1 MDQLSQY
8 TRDVAR
14 DESRRRSVGELQ
26 GDLLWRPNLPKTCT
40 VADAHK
46 ACLELLERQLAV
58 VLECAKEGSAGVKSL
73 LYPIARRLDDQM
85 VRFEIWSS
93 DVDAKTGT
101 LGEEPVT
108 GAFSEEMNNLFGLV
122 KDRLLKVL
130 ELAGIVSDD
139 LSTVFAVLGSIDNT
153 SDKSTASQRLQ
164 DSCDHVS
171 LTISE
176 IDPVL
181 QNLGTLVRPVRAAQ
195 AAFRQ
200 EGSYWEHRQKIL
212 QVKNAGR
219 STGPSGLPSP
229 SPSRASDE
237 SPSSAGYP
245 DRNTRPDF
253 FLEGSDKG
261 KGPEVTT
268 RSITIIQDSSSYQT
282 LTGRATG
289 KPRPA
294 ARSQQSR
301 SPPEAGQLSLACPT
315 DRLKARLDLLVETHF
330 HDDDWMYT
338 VDDRIQA
345 ILDEDS
351 LKALF
356 TCACT
361 RCRLSRRLA
370 IASSG
375 SNREG
380 LQLDGVPDALRLLS
394 MCILAE
400 KPFLISLLLS
410 RDIDDEV
417 FEDCKSETQ
426 LVDATGIALEDART
440 LLRLKGLF
448 FGVSMMRYLR
458 SPKKDDKPQDGE
470 RTWLLNE
477 ILELTRKLSSPNDAS
492 ELDLQTMMISQ
503 LTFTTTKR
511 MDTDRLND
519 FFPELWDD
527 DVSIQSVGFLIM
539 DMIWFLVGGSSM
551 VIYMDALRSKPTS
564 RPAGPFDWIKAISK
578 EAFVKLE
585 AEPELAQAF
594 EVAYI
599 LIQPT
604 GRFGLDGTPEEN
616 YAYADMHLRKLW
628 PVSFLDDP
636 FRVGGHR
643 SNRSL
648 DVWSVSTK
656 ASTEADANYVEME
669 GSVFKWLILRYRKEG
684 EGEVDSGCRIRIYKS
699 PNGQRLRFV
708 VCDFGKDPNK
718 HTSFQALTE
727 GLCFVPLFSY
737 DERPTEFSAKLQPK
751 SGSTRDINIPYIF
764 TFQTREDVQLLQE
777 CLTGRTIES
786 HAILGSF
793 SLVVKKH
800 HGFGLGGIEIGF
812 WDSKRQEI
820 QATEFGT
827 MQVWRVLDKEKLDS
841 VHKLDQQQKRGV
853 KEHPLRFEIAVTS
866 DKMLLVIGVR
876 SLLRVRD
883 VDSMGLSITSR
894 DDARASTLIGRVYQA
909 QKLDDETIF
918 PGIPVFQKPPFES
931 PQDGEMILCSALRL
945 GFSSKLARDNTR
957 RFLVKNYN
965 AKPF

>member
-8 TRDVAR
+8 TREVAR
-14 DESRRRSVGELQ
+14 DESRRRSIGELQ

-58 VLECAKEGSAGVKSL
+58 VIECAKEGNSGVKSL
-73 LYPIARRLDDQM
+73 LNPIARRLDDQI

-108 GAFSEEMNNLFGLV
+108 GAFSGEMNNLFGLV
-122 KDRLLKVL
+122 KDRLLKIL

-139 LSTVFAVLGSIDNT
+139 LGTVFGVLGSIDNG
-153 SDKSTASQRLQ
+153 SDRSTASQRLQ

-171 LTISE
+171 TTISE

-181 QNLGTLVRPVRAAQ
+181 KNLGTLVRPVRAAQ

-219 STGPSGLPSP
+219 SAGPSGLPSP

-237 SPSSAGYP
+237 SPSSASYP
-245 DRNTRPDF
+245 DRNARVEF
-253 FLEGSDKG
+253 FSEGSDKG

-268 RSITIIQDSSSYQT
+268 RSIAIVQDNSTHPT
-282 LTGRATG
+282 LTGRAMG
-289 KPRPA
+289 KTRLA
-294 ARSQQSR
+294 TRSQQSR
-301 SPPEAGQLSLACPT
+301 SPPDGGQISIACPT
-315 DRLKARLDLLVETHF
+315 DRLKARLDMVVENHF
-330 HDDDWMYT
+330 HDEDWMHT
-338 VDDRIQA
+338 VDDRIQSV
-345 ILDEDS
+345 LDEDS

-356 TCACT
+356 TCVCT
-361 RCRLSRRLA
+361 KCRLSRRLA
-370 IASSG
+370 IASSS
-375 SNREG
+375 SNGEG
-380 LQLDGVPDALRLLS
+380 LQLEGVPDALRLLS

-426 LVDATGIALEDART
+426 LVDATGIALDDART
-440 LLRLKGLF
+440 LLKLKGLF

-458 SPKKDDKPQDGE
+458 SPKQDDKPQDGE

-477 ILELTRKLSSPNDAS
+477 ILELTRKLSTPNDTS
-492 ELDLQTMMISQ
+492 ELDLQSMMISQ
-503 LTFTTTKR
+503 LTFTKTKR

-519 FFPELWDD
+519 VFPELWDD
-527 DVSIQSVGFLIM
+527 DVSIQSLGFLVM

-551 VIYMDALRSKPTS
+551 VMYMDALRSKPTS
-564 RPAGPFDWIKAISK
+564 RPAGPFDWIKAISR
-578 EAFVKLE
+578 EAFAQLE

-599 LIQPT
+599 LIQPN

-648 DVWSVSTK
+648 DAWSVSTK
-656 ASTEADANYVEME
+656 ASTEADSNYIEME
-669 GSVFKWLILRYRKEG
+669 GSVFKWLILRYRKDG
-684 EGEVDSGCRIRIYKS
+684 EGDVDSGCRIRIYKS

-708 VCDFGKDPNK
+708 VCDFDKDPNK
-718 HTSFQALTE
+718 HTSFQVLTE
-727 GLCFVPLFSY
+727 GLCFVPLYSY

-751 SGSTRDINIPYIF
+751 SGSTRDINIQYIF

-786 HAILGSF
+786 HAILNSF
-793 SLVVKKH
+793 SLLVKKH
-800 HGFGLGGIEIGF
+800 RGFEIRGVEIGF

-820 QATEFGT
+820 QATNFGA
-827 MQVWRVLDKEKLDS
+827 MQIWRVLEKDKLDS
-841 VHKLDQQQKRGV
+841 VHKGDQQQKRGV

-883 VDSMGLSITSR
+883 VDSLGLSITSR
-894 DDARASTLIGRVYQA
+894 DDARASSLIGRLYQA

-945 GFSSKLARDNTR
+945 GFSSKLARDSIR
-957 RFLVKNYN
+957 RFLVKSYN
-965 AKPF
+965 AKPC

>member
-14 DESRRRSVGELQ
+14 DNSRRRSIGELQ

-58 VLECAKEGSAGVKSL
+58 VIECAKEGNAGVKSL
-73 LYPIARRLDDQM
+73 LDPIARRLDDQM

-101 LGEEPVT
+101 LGEEPVA
-108 GAFSEEMNNLFGLV
+108 GAFSEAMNNLFGLV

-139 LSTVFAVLGSIDNT
+139 LSTVFAVLGSIDNS
-153 SDKSTASQRLQ
+153 SDKSTAVHRLQ
-164 DSCDHVS
+164 EPCDHVS

-181 QNLGTLVRPVRAAQ
+181 HHLGTLVRPVRAAQ

-212 QVKNAGR
+212 QFKSAGR
-219 STGPSGLPSP
+219 SAGPSGLPSP
-229 SPSRASDE
+229 SPSRTSDE

-245 DRNTRPDF
+245 DRNARQDF
-253 FLEGSDKG
+253 FSEGSDKG
-261 KGPEVTT
+261 KSPEVTT
-268 RSITIIQDSSSYQT
+268 RSITIIQDSSSHPT

-289 KPRPA
+289 NSRPA
-294 ARSQQSR
+294 TRSQQSR
-301 SPPEAGQLSLACPT
+301 SPPEGGQLSLACPT
-315 DRLKARLDLLVETHF
+315 DRLKARLDMLVEHHF
-330 HDDDWMYT
+330 HDEDWTHT
-338 VDDRIQA
+338 VDDRIQS

-370 IASSG
+370 IASSS
-375 SNREG
+375 SNGEG
-380 LQLDGVPDALRLLS
+380 LQLDGIPDAFRLLS

-448 FGVSMMRYLR
+448 FGASMMRYLR
-458 SPKKDDKPQDGE
+458 SPKKDDKPQDAE

-492 ELDLQTMMISQ
+492 ELDIQSMMISQ

-511 MDTDRLND
+511 MDTDRLNED
-519 FFPELWDD
+519 FPELWDD
-527 DVSIQSVGFLIM
+527 DVSIQSLGFLVM

-551 VIYMDALRSKPTS
+551 VTYMDALRSKPTS
-564 RPAGPFDWIKAISK
+564 RPAGPFDWIKAIPK
-578 EAFVKLE
+578 EAFAKLE

-599 LIQPT
+599 LIQPN
-604 GRFGLDGTPEEN
+604 GRFGLNGTPKEN
-616 YAYADMHLRKLW
+616 YEYADMHLRKLW

-669 GSVFKWLILRYRKEG
+669 GSVFKWLILRHRKEG

-708 VCDFGKDPNK
+708 VCDFEKDPNK
-718 HTSFQALTE
+718 HTSFQALTD
-727 GLCFVPLFSY
+727 GLCFVPLYSY

-764 TFQTREDVQLLQE
+764 TFQTREDVQLFQE
-777 CLTGRTIES
+777 CLTSRTIES
-786 HAILGSF
+786 HAILDSF

-800 HGFGLGGIEIGF
+800 HGFEIRGIEFGF

-820 QATEFGT
+820 QATDFGA
-827 MQVWRVLDKEKLDS
+827 MQVWRVLEKDKLDS
-841 VHKLDQQQKRGV
+841 VHKGDQQQKRGV

-876 SLLRVRD
+876 SLLRIRD

-894 DDARASTLIGRVYQA
+894 DDARASTLIGRLYQA

-918 PGIPVFQKPPFES
+918 PGIPVFQKPPFDS

-957 RFLVKNYN
+957 RFLIKNYN
-965 AKPF
+965 AKSS